1 MERLMMKKTIEKP
14 WLNVPLWPFP
24 KDGKP
29 VPWTAK
35 QIKEYKR
42 QQRQNEDPAPY
53 VDA

>member
-1 MERLMMKKTIEKP
+1 MGKVEMMKKKTEPVKP

-35 QIKEYKR
+35 QVKEYEVYKR
-42 QQRQNEDPAPY
+42 SQAEEALL
-53 VDA
+53 

>member
-1 MERLMMKKTIEKP
+1 MTKTKTEPVKP

-35 QIKEYKR
+35 QVKEYEVYKR
-42 QQRQNEDPAPY
+42 SQAEEALL
-53 VDA
+53 